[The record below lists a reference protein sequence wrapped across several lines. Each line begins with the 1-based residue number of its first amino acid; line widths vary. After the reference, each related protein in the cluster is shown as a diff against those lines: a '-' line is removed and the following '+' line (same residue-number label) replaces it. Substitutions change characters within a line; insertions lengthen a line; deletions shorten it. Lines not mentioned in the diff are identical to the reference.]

1 MKKCPFCRAE
11 NAKEAVV
18 CRNCKAALQKP
29 EAPAKSEKPK
39 KPEKGKE

>member
-1 MKKCPFCRAE
+1 MKKCPFCRAV

-18 CRNCKAALQKP
+18 CRNCKAALPKP